1 MPENELPPN
10 LVLIDYSVL
19 LHHYYYIQEPR
30 RPKSLLL
37 RLQERG
43 HNIAIST
50 ITDFDIY
57 TNNDGEQLMVWMEL
71 LQKATM
77 LPFDR
82 FCSDAAYRLH
92 RNQQYLPYHQ
102 RKNIGTLHLF
112 IAATAIANEIPLATA
127 EHDIFDGLENLQLI
141 RE

>member
-30 RPKSLLL
+30 RAKPLLL
-37 RLQERG
+37 RLQEKG

-50 ITDFDIY
+50 VTDFEIY
-57 TNNDGEQLMVWMEL
+57 SNNDGEQLMVWIEI
-71 LQKATM
+71 LQQATM

-82 FCSDAAYRLH
+82 LCSDAAYRLH
-92 RNQQYLPYHQ
+92 RNEQYRPYHQ
-102 RKNIGTLHLF
+102 RKAIDTINLF
-112 IAATAIANEIPLATA
+112 IAGTAIAYEIPLAT
-127 EHDIFDGLENLQLI
+127 EQHDTFDGLENLQLI
-141 RE
+141 R